1 MVLNHCQALS
11 RINMS
16 LFFFFWADV
25 VLIGLIK
32 DLAI

>member
-16 LFFFFWADV
+16 LFFFWADV

>member
-16 LFFFFWADV
+16 LFFWADV

>member
-16 LFFFFWADV
+16 LFFFLGRRSFDRAD
-25 VLIGLIK
+25 
-32 DLAI
+32 

>member
-11 RINMS
+11 RINTS
-16 LFFFFWADV
+16 LFWADI

>member
-16 LFFFFWADV
+16 LFFFLLGRRSFDRAD
-25 VLIGLIK
+25 
-32 DLAI
+32 